1 MSVAPAAIDPALP
14 VSRIARGLT
23 ADEFEQQFGERLV
36 DVLDINN
43 TGSWREG
50 VDLVRE
56 YARIEREVGEA
67 VAAERGHEAKV
78 REVVFPKLKTA
89 PGAPPEAGHYDD
101 VTLEDIKT
109 THQNLLFAG
118 RVQACDGTVQTHDT
132 LALTV
137 YQIGVC
143 LVSYRGNAGSW
154 STRLFRKDLRE
165 QHPDPVGELT
175 QLLERRHRRAGLN
188 QPDRRDGLSELAQRA
203 VMSFA
208 EARVLAEKAE
218 TPWRVGHGS
227 PAPYQLLAG
236 AGNPD
241 VMIESVKVLRRL
253 IADHR
258 RFVFVSSESG
268 DRDLLTLGQALRPL
282 EYLIVQSLDERL
294 TEFVENVSFSP
305 RVTADNDWDGIPLS
319 PENWVRKFR
328 DEVANQVLVG
338 VYRASWLAPPQVFY
352 CHRKHFETAARIAL
366 ADSVLLPD
374 RGFPMLIDLV
384 DRACKSVYG
393 GGSLREMA
401 DAAYAKAGAGVR
413 YGSERQNR
421 PEK

>member
-1 MSVAPAAIDPALP
+1 MAAPVAPAPDPTLP
-14 VSRIARGLT
+14 VSQISRGMT
-23 ADEFEQQFGERLV
+23 ADEFGEQFGESLPH
-36 DVLDINN
+36 VLGMTD
-43 TGSWREG
+43 WQDG

-56 YARIEREVGEA
+56 YARIEREVAAAVEVERRHEGE
-67 VAAERGHEAKV
+67 V
-78 REVVFPKLKTA
+78 RRRVFPMLKGPNA
-89 PGAPPEAGHYDD
+89 PAEAGHY
-101 VTLEDIKT
+101 TDIT
-109 THQNLLFAG
+109 TDEIKRVHQGLLFNG
-118 RVQACDGTVQTHDT
+118 GVEACDGTVQTHDT

-143 LVSYRGNAGSW
+143 LVSYCGNQGSW

-165 QHPDPVGELT
+165 EHADPMGEV
-175 QLLERRHRRAGLN
+175 LEILQRRGRRAGLN

-208 EARVLAEKAE
+208 EVKVLTEKA
-218 TPWRVGHGS
+218 TKPWRMGHGS

-241 VMIESVKVLRRL
+241 VMIESVKVMRQL
-253 IADHR
+253 IADHQ

-282 EYLIVQSLDERL
+282 EYLIVGTLEERI
-294 TEFVENVSFSP
+294 TEFVEKLSFST
-305 RVTADNDWDGIPLS
+305 RVNVDDHWDDTRLT
-319 PENWVRKFR
+319 PEKWALRFCH
-328 DEVANQVLVG
+328 DIASQVLVG
-338 VYRASWLAPPQVFY
+338 VYRASVLAPPQVFY
-352 CHRKHFETAARIAL
+352 SHREHFTTAARIAI
-366 ADSVLLPD
+366 ADSVLLAD

-393 GGSLREMA
+393 GGSLKEMA

-421 PEK
+421 PVK

>member
-1 MSVAPAAIDPALP
+1 MAVAPVALAPNPTLP
-14 VSRIARGLT
+14 VSQVSRGMT
-23 ADEFEQQFGERLV
+23 ADEFREQFGESLP
-36 DVLDINN
+36 DVLGM
-43 TGSWREG
+43 TTWQQG

-56 YARIEREVGEA
+56 YARIEREVAATVEVERRHEGE
-67 VAAERGHEAKV
+67 V
-78 REVVFPKLKTA
+78 RRRVFPLLKDSPHA
-89 PGAPPEAGHYDD
+89 PAEAGHY
-101 VTLEDIKT
+101 TDITPDEVKRV
-109 THQNLLFAG
+109 HQGLLFNG
-118 RVQACDGTVQTHDT
+118 GVEACDGTVQTHDT

-143 LVSYRGNAGSW
+143 LVSYCGNAGSW

-165 QHPDPVGELT
+165 EHADPVGEVMEIL
-175 QLLERRHRRAGLN
+175 QRRHQRAGLN

-208 EARVLAEKAE
+208 ELRVLTEKA
-218 TPWRVGHGS
+218 TRAWRMGQGS

-241 VMIESVKVLRRL
+241 VMIESVKVMRRL
-253 IADHR
+253 IAEHQ
-258 RFVFVSSESG
+258 RFVYVSSESG

-282 EYLIVQSLDERL
+282 EYLILQTLDERISR
-294 TEFVENVSFSP
+294 FVEQTQFSS
-305 RVTADNDWDGIPLS
+305 RVTVDADWDGIALS
-319 PENWVRKFR
+319 PNNWLRRFR
-328 DEVANQVLVG
+328 DEIAPQVLVG
-338 VYRASWLAPPQVFY
+338 VYRASWLSPPQVFY
-352 CHRKHFETAARIAL
+352 CHRKHFGTAARIAI

-393 GGSLREMA
+393 GGSLKELA
-401 DAAYAKAGAGVR
+401 DAAYAKAGAGTR

-421 PEK
+421 PDR

>member
-1 MSVAPAAIDPALP
+1 MAAPVAPTDPALP
-14 VSRIARGLT
+14 VSRIVRGTT
-23 ADEFEQQFGERLV
+23 ADEFRQQFGESLPH
-36 DVLDINN
+36 VLSMAD
-43 TGSWREG
+43 WQDG

-56 YARIEREVGEA
+56 YARIEREVAEA
-67 VAAERGHEAKV
+67 VEVERAYEGEV
-78 REVVFPKLKTA
+78 RRDVFPKLKG
-89 PGAPPEAGHYDD
+89 PNAPPQAGHYHDI
-101 VTLEDIKT
+101 TLDEIKA
-109 THQNLLFAG
+109 THQGLLFNG
-118 RVQACDGTVQTHDT
+118 GVEACDGTVQTHDT

-137 YQIGVC
+137 YQIGIC
-143 LVSYRGNAGSW
+143 LVSYRGNQGSW

-165 QHPDPVGELT
+165 AHADPVGEVMAV
-175 QLLERRHRRAGLN
+175 LERRGRRAGLN

-208 EARVLAEKAE
+208 ELRVLADRAE
-218 TPWRVGHGS
+218 AAWRMGHGS

-241 VMIESVKVLRRL
+241 VMIESVKVMRRL
-253 IADHR
+253 IADHK

-282 EYLIVQSLDERL
+282 EYLIVGTLAERVSD
-294 TEFVENVSFSP
+294 FVEQAQFSS
-305 RVTADNDWDGIPLS
+305 RVTVDADWDGVPLS
-319 PENWVRKFR
+319 PNNWLRRFR
-328 DEVANQVLVG
+328 DEVAPQVLVG

-352 CHRKHFETAARIAL
+352 SHREHFETAARIAI

-384 DRACKSVYG
+384 DRACKGVYG

-401 DAAYAKAGAGVR
+401 DAAYARAGAGVR

>member
-1 MSVAPAAIDPALP
+1 MAVAPVALAPNPTLP
-14 VSRIARGLT
+14 VSQVSRGMT
-23 ADEFEQQFGERLV
+23 ADEFREQFGESLP
-36 DVLDINN
+36 DVLGM
-43 TGSWREG
+43 TTWQQG

-56 YARIEREVGEA
+56 YARIEREGAATVEVERRHEGE
-67 VAAERGHEAKV
+67 V
-78 REVVFPKLKTA
+78 RRRVFPLLKDSPHA
-89 PGAPPEAGHYDD
+89 PAEAGHY
-101 VTLEDIKT
+101 TDITPDEVKRV
-109 THQNLLFAG
+109 HQGLLFNG
-118 RVQACDGTVQTHDT
+118 GVEACDGTVQTHDT

-143 LVSYRGNAGSW
+143 LVSYCGNAGSW

-165 QHPDPVGELT
+165 EHADPVGEVMEIL
-175 QLLERRHRRAGLN
+175 QRRHQRAGLN

-208 EARVLAEKAE
+208 ELRVLTEKA
-218 TPWRVGHGS
+218 TRAWRMGHGS

-241 VMIESVKVLRRL
+241 VMIESVKVMRRL
-253 IADHR
+253 IAEHQ
-258 RFVFVSSESG
+258 RFVYVSSESG

-282 EYLIVQSLDERL
+282 EYLILQTLDERISR
-294 TEFVENVSFSP
+294 FVEQTQFSS
-305 RVTADNDWDGIPLS
+305 RVTVDADWDGIALS
-319 PENWVRKFR
+319 PNNWLRRFR
-328 DEVANQVLVG
+328 DEIAPQVLVG
-338 VYRASWLAPPQVFY
+338 VYRASWLSPPQVFY
-352 CHRKHFETAARIAL
+352 CHRKHFGTAARIAI

-393 GGSLREMA
+393 GGSLKEMA
-401 DAAYAKAGAGVR
+401 DAAYAKAGAGTR

-421 PEK
+421 PER

>member
-1 MSVAPAAIDPALP
+1 MSATVAPASDPTLP
-14 VSRIARGLT
+14 VSQISRGMT
-23 ADEFEQQFGERLV
+23 ADEFREQFGESLP
-36 DVLDINN
+36 DVLGM
-43 TGSWREG
+43 TTWQQG

-56 YARIEREVGEA
+56 YARIEREVAAAVEVERRHEGE
-67 VAAERGHEAKV
+67 V
-78 REVVFPKLKTA
+78 RRRVFPMLKDSPHA
-89 PGAPPEAGHYDD
+89 PAEAGHYTDITPD
-101 VTLEDIKT
+101 VVKQV
-109 THQNLLFAG
+109 HQGLLFNG
-118 RVQACDGTVQTHDT
+118 GVEACDGTVQTHDT

-143 LVSYRGNAGSW
+143 LVSYCGNAGSW

-165 QHPDPVGELT
+165 EHADPVSEVMEIL
-175 QLLERRHRRAGLN
+175 QRRHHRAGLN

-208 EARVLAEKAE
+208 ELRVLTEKA
-218 TPWRVGHGS
+218 TKPWRMGHGS

-241 VMIESVKVLRRL
+241 VMIESVKVMRRL
-253 IADHR
+253 IADHQ

-282 EYLIVQSLDERL
+282 EYLIVQTLEERISR
-294 TEFVENVSFSP
+294 FVEQTQFSS
-305 RVTADNDWDGIPLS
+305 RVTVDADWDGIALS
-319 PENWVRKFR
+319 PNNWLRRFR
-328 DEVANQVLVG
+328 DEIAPQVLVG
-338 VYRASWLAPPQVFY
+338 VYRASWLSPPQVFY
-352 CHRKHFETAARIAL
+352 CHRQHFGTAARIAI

-393 GGSLREMA
+393 GGSLKEMA
-401 DAAYAKAGAGVR
+401 DAAYAKAGAGTR

>member
-1 MSVAPAAIDPALP
+1 MMSAPVATSPTLP
-14 VSRIARGLT
+14 VSRFARGLT
-23 ADEFEQQFGERLV
+23 ADEFREQFGESLP
-36 DVLDINN
+36 DVLAMTD
-43 TGSWREG
+43 WQDG
-50 VDLVRE
+50 VDLVQE
-56 YARIEREVGEA
+56 YARIEAEVAGA
-67 VAAERGHEAKV
+67 VTVERQHEVEV
-78 REVVFPKLKTA
+78 RRRVFPMLKDA
-89 PGAPPEAGHYDD
+89 AGAPPEAGHY
-101 VTLEDIKT
+101 TDITPNEVKRV
-109 THQNLLFAG
+109 HQGLLFNG
-118 RVQACDGTVQTHDT
+118 GVEACDGTVQTHDT

-143 LVSYRGNAGSW
+143 LVSYCGNQGSW

-165 QHPDPVGELT
+165 EHADPVSEVIAV
-175 QLLERRHRRAGLN
+175 LERRGQRAGLN

-203 VMSFA
+203 VMSLA
-208 EARVLAEKAE
+208 ELRVLTERATK
-218 TPWRVGHGS
+218 PWRMGHGS

-241 VMIESVKVLRRL
+241 VMIESVKVMRRL
-253 IADHR
+253 IAEHK

-282 EYLIVQSLDERL
+282 EYLIIGTL
-294 TEFVENVSFSP
+294 TERIERFVSELQFSG
-305 RVTADNDWDGIPLS
+305 RVTVDNRWDDPL
-319 PENWVRKFR
+319 PPNKWVQRFC
-328 DEVANQVLVG
+328 DDIAGQVLVG

-352 CHRKHFETAARIAL
+352 CHREHFSTAARIAI

-374 RGFPMLIDLV
+374 RGFPLLIDLT

-401 DAAYAKAGAGVR
+401 DAAYARAGAGTR

-421 PEK
+421 PGA

>member
-1 MSVAPAAIDPALP
+1 MSATVAPATDPTLP
-14 VSRIARGLT
+14 VSQVTRGMT
-23 ADEFEQQFGERLV
+23 ADAFREQFGESLP
-36 DVLDINN
+36 DVLAMKD
-43 TGSWREG
+43 WQDG
-50 VDLVRE
+50 VNLVRE
-56 YARIEREVGEA
+56 YARIEREVAAAVEVERRHEGE
-67 VAAERGHEAKV
+67 V
-78 REVVFPKLKTA
+78 RRRVFPLLKNSPNA
-89 PGAPPEAGHYDD
+89 PEEAGHYTDITPD
-101 VTLEDIKT
+101 VVKQV
-109 THQNLLFAG
+109 HQGLLFNG
-118 RVQACDGTVQTHDT
+118 GVEACDGTVQTHDT

-143 LVSYRGNAGSW
+143 LVSYAGNAGSW

-165 QHPDPVGELT
+165 AHADPVGEVMEIL
-175 QLLERRHRRAGLN
+175 QRRHQRAGLN

-208 EARVLAEKAE
+208 ELKVLTERAEK
-218 TPWRVGHGS
+218 PWRMGHGS

-241 VMIESVKVLRRL
+241 VMIESVKVMRRL
-253 IADHR
+253 ITDHQ

-268 DRDLLTLGQALRPL
+268 DRELLTLGQALRPL
-282 EYLIVQSLDERL
+282 EYLIVQTLDERIERFAYDL
-294 TEFVENVSFSP
+294 QFSS
-305 RVTADNDWDGIPLS
+305 RVTVNNDWDGIDLAP
-319 PENWVRKFR
+319 NGWVRKFC

-352 CHRKHFETAARIAL
+352 CHRKHFSTAARIAI

-393 GGSLREMA
+393 GGSLKEMA
-401 DAAYAKAGAGVR
+401 DAAYARAGAGTR